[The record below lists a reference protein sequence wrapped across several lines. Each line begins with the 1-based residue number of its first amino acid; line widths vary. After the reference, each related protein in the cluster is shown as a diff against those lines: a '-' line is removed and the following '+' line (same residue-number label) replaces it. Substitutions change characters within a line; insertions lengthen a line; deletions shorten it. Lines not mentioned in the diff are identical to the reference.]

1 MLFNRCRFIFARASS
16 QSAIFPLSG
25 RPKCKFSLL
34 FINSDFTEIDIKENI
49 NKHELRNCEIEKI
62 RIGRT
67 KKFFG
72 DSGKFCLVLLYFCP
86 I

>member
-1 MLFNRCRFIFARASS
+1 M
-16 QSAIFPLSG
+16 
-25 RPKCKFSLL
+25 
-34 FINSDFTEIDIKENI
+34 NSDFTEIDIKENI

-62 RIGRT
+62 RIDRT